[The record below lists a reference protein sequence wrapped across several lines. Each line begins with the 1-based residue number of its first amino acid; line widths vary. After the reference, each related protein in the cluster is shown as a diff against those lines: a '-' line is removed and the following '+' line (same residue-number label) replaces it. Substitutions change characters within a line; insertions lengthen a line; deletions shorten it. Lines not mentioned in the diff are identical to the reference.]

1 LTIYL
6 LEARIASAASVDSE
20 KEMANKKVLVVDDEK
35 KIVDLVTAYLEKDG
49 YRVITAYDGKTAL
62 NMARSRAPDI
72 IVLDLM
78 LPEISGWDVCRTLR
92 AESNVP
98 IIMLTARDEDTDKIV
113 GLELG
118 ADDYIVKP
126 FNPKEL
132 IARIRA
138 VLRRTDRSDET
149 KEVIEIGELNIDL
162 EKHEV
167 KRGSGILELTPTEFE
182 LLRVLAESPGRVY
195 SRLQLL
201 DRVQGEAYEG
211 YERTIDSHIKNLRK
225 KVEVDPDH
233 PRYVLTVRGI
243 GYKLGGGVDA

>member
-1 LTIYL
+1 
-6 LEARIASAASVDSE
+6 
-20 KEMANKKVLVVDDEK
+20 MANKKVLVVDDEK
-35 KIVDLVTAYLEKDG
+35 KIVDIVTAYLEKDG
-49 YRVITAYDGKTAL
+49 YKVIPAYDGEAAL
-62 NMARSRAPDI
+62 DMARSRTPDI

-78 LPEISGWDVCRTLR
+78 LPEISGWDVCRILR

-138 VLRRTDRSDET
+138 VLRRVDRTGET
-149 KEVIEIGELNIDL
+149 RGAIDVGDLNIDL
-162 EKHEV
+162 EKYEV
-167 KRGSGILELTPTEFE
+167 RRGGSPVALTPTEFE
-182 LLRVLAESPGRVY
+182 LLRVLAEYPGRVY

-201 DRVQGEAYEG
+201 DKVQGEAYEG

-225 KVEVDPDH
+225 KVEVDPDN
-233 PRYVLTVRGI
+233 PKYILTVRGI
-243 GYKLGGGVDA
+243 GYKFGGAADA